1 MADEITVDR
10 DYVDN
15 FSVKEFAVNQLMP
28 KYFPDQAPSNLTSGM
43 MGMMTEYLSN
53 ITEDSFNTAS
63 SLVGEAFPTRAK
75 MESSIYSNAALFQ
88 LSNIF
93 AEAGTCDFIIGIPE
107 SDIQNN
113 FIEKEGSDYKFFYI
127 DKNTVIM
134 VGDIPF
140 TFDYD
145 IEIRGVYREIR
156 KGYVYSAKYMI
167 TDREYTNSV
176 SLIKDPYIKL
186 YKTPTGLIVL
196 QVTLRQYMREQS
208 IYEQIVDN
216 ATLNYAS
223 VSFNYSGK
231 LLGFD
236 VLYKASGDTDYNT
249 QLATKVIYSLPSK
262 SPFCYYKKAEADT
275 IELSFTTNGAYF
287 QPDFNSEVEIIPY
300 TTLGEAGNFPEYV
313 GNEVV
318 IQKGEAYDYPSSWI
332 MTAKPISGCVG
343 GKNPMSMDGLRQL
356 TVEGFSTA
364 NCLSTEHD
372 LQVYY
377 DNYEYRYNNK
387 VLFIKKRNDAVELLF
402 SAFMYMKK
410 GDYMY
415 PTNTLTLD
423 SNIMNL
429 DLKDGGQYVLDPG
442 FLFGYKDDECYDL
455 PVYFIIVDGDGAKYD
470 VNGRYIDKDG
480 EYDPS
485 LDITMEELQRKIDGR
500 YVEETDHSYYRF
512 VGDKYYLYYSDGNL
526 VPDADPLTVSEVYT
540 MYANGEL
547 SYAPKEGDSRVVDF
561 LFDYEKDA
569 QARKDYL
576 DYYENYKLINSK
588 PDLTL
593 NEYLIDYSFK
603 DYKTKNGIDTRR
615 TIYNTNVED
624 FPEKQQFMFTNPF
637 ILTVSKDT
645 GLITYYQSF
654 ISQDSAMDFVNEN
667 DEDSFMQFVSY
678 TFHIERDISSEKK
691 YHIRMAF
698 LPSATLNEEGAKF
711 VNVMYDENN
720 PSLFTLHE
728 GAKPSLSN
736 FNKSLLLQNRFR
748 VVLTFTDGGLDIG
761 YMELIP
767 TGENETGQITMEG
780 EFYTDDYITTSNRFR
795 VVHKCP
801 HCGAMILNSANKHV
815 ENFDYYCDKCGK
827 TFKEGIINIRESDSL
842 LVPITGENIR
852 ITTLFRD
859 PEKDMDD
866 ITDNG
871 FIIYDQTY
879 RQYVWTNVYET
890 LSEPVTFIKPLNMMR
905 SIISY
910 KDYYIDGIDPLD
922 CTISEI
928 PLLKYSVLAY
938 KDESMEVTDPLL
950 SDDIGKFNYFMDSFL
965 ESYSVLTE
973 AKQKMNGMNID
984 VKFYNTYGR
993 STNFTIGNDGEILD
1007 TNNIYIG
1014 FGVWLADGTD
1024 MIAADSELKLFIKDY
1039 IEQVNDSGSNN
1050 LYVSNLIHAIKERF
1064 AYVKYLTFMG
1074 INGYDLK
1081 YQNIINT
1088 AINLEELS
1096 KEERRKFVPDL
1107 LVININNIQLKYFS

>member
-1 MADEITVDR
+1 MADEITVTR

-28 KYFPDQAPSNLTSGM
+28 KYFPNQTPSNLTSGM

-107 SDIQNN
+107 TDIQNN

-127 DKNTVIM
+127 DKSTVIM

-167 TDREYTNSV
+167 AERDYTNSV
-176 SLIKDPYIKL
+176 STIKDPYIKL

-196 QVTLRQYMREQS
+196 QVTLRQYMREQP

-223 VSFNYSGK
+223 VSFSYNGR

-262 SPFCYYKKAEADT
+262 SPFCYFKKAEEDT

-287 QPDFNSEVEIIPY
+287 QPDFNSEIEIISY
-300 TTLGEAGNFPEYV
+300 TTLGESGNFPEYV
-313 GNEVV
+313 GSEIT

-332 MTAKPISGCVG
+332 MTAKPISGCTG
-343 GKNPMSMDGLRQL
+343 GKDPMSMDGLRQL

-377 DNYEYRYNNK
+377 DNYEYRYKNK

-402 SAFMYMKK
+402 SAFMFMKK

-423 SNIMNL
+423 SNILNL
-429 DLKDGGQYVLDPG
+429 DFKDGGQYVMDPG
-442 FLFGYKDDECYDL
+442 FLFGYKDDEAYDL
-455 PVYFIIVDGDGAKYD
+455 PIYFIIVDGDGAKYD
-470 VNGRYIDKDG
+470 AEGHYIDKDG
-480 EYDPS
+480 QYDPTQ
-485 LDITMEELQRKIDGR
+485 DITIKELEQKVDGR
-500 YVEETDHSYYRF
+500 YVEETDHSYYRLS
-512 VGDKYYLYYSDGNL
+512 GSRYHLYRSDGSPVEDSESL
-526 VPDADPLTVSEVYT
+526 SVSEVYT
-540 MYANGEL
+540 MYVNGEL
-547 SYAPKEGDSRVVDF
+547 TYAPKSNNSRVIDF
-561 LFDYEKDA
+561 LFDNQREAK
-569 QARKDYL
+569 ARKLYL
-576 DYYENYKLINSK
+576 EYYETYKELNSN

-593 NEYLIDYSFK
+593 DEYLLEYSYK
-603 DYKTKNGIDTRR
+603 DYKTDQKIDTRR
-615 TIYNTNVED
+615 SIYNTDVEN
-624 FPEKQQFMFTNPF
+624 FPEKQRFMFTNPF

-654 ISQDSAMDFVNEN
+654 ITQNSGMDFVNEN

-678 TFHIERDISSEKK
+678 TFHVERDISSEKK
-691 YHIRMAF
+691 YHIQMSF
-698 LPSATLNEEGAKF
+698 LPSATLAEEGAKF
-711 VNVMYDENN
+711 VNVIYDKTNLN
-720 PSLFTLHE
+720 QFTLYE
-728 GAKPSLSN
+728 GAEPSLSN
-736 FNKSLLLQNRFR
+736 FKKELLSQNRFR
-748 VVLTFTDGGLDIG
+748 VVLTFTDDGLDIG

-767 TGENETGQITMEG
+767 TGENDAGQITMEG

-795 VVHKCP
+795 IVHKCP
-801 HCGAMILNSANKHV
+801 HCGAIILNSANKHI
-815 ENFDYYCDKCGK
+815 ENFDYYCDKCGN

-842 LVPITGENIR
+842 LVPVTGENIR
-852 ITTLFRD
+852 VTTLFRD
-859 PEKDMDD
+859 PEKDGEDV
-866 ITDNG
+866 TDNG
-871 FIIYDQTY
+871 FVAFDKTY
-879 RQYVWTNVYET
+879 REYVWTNIYET
-890 LSEPVTFIKPLNMMR
+890 LSEPVTFVKPLNMVR
-905 SIISY
+905 SIINY
-910 KDYYIDGIDPLD
+910 KDYFVDGVDPLD

-938 KDESMEVTDPLL
+938 KDSGMNITDPLL
-950 SDDIGKFNYFMDSFL
+950 SDDIGKFEYFMDSFL
-965 ESYSVLTE
+965 ESYDVLSE

-984 VKFYNTYGR
+984 IKFYNTYGR
-993 STNFTIGNDGEILD
+993 STNFTIGNDGEIID
-1007 TNNIYIG
+1007 TNNISIG
-1014 FGVWLADGTD
+1014 FGVWLTDGTD
-1024 MIAADSELKLFIKDY
+1024 MLAADAELKLFIKDY

-1050 LYVSNLIHAIKERF
+1050 LYVSNLIHDLKEEF

-1074 INGYDLK
+1074 INSYDLK
-1081 YQNIINT
+1081 YQSVINT
-1088 AINLEELS
+1088 AINLEELT

-1107 LVININNIQLKYFS
+1107 LVINTNNVYLKYYS